1 MTDRA
6 AEPHP
11 STVTVM
17 LVESA
22 DVSGSIGRSGLLESH
37 LRPHD
42 PAGFVVDVVTV
53 SGGRC
58 DVLAQRLESAHSPA
72 MSVPAEL
79 ATWFDNA
86 TVPVQLP
93 DSLAVLVLSLADA
106 LTADVW
112 RHRTTGLLIQP
123 PGDRAETWSAQAEE
137 WLAEGFDPVPPDSDL
152 LAAGVASIAKHL
164 EPLDAALVVLNT
176 STYVPGEEVFWYRP
190 GDPETRAVRAAR
202 INLVADRL
210 IPDLGLTVVDV
221 DRVMAELGAGESVTG
236 AAQYTTE
243 AQEVLAEETL
253 AAIRDLPRIQRDFSS
268 DAMRLAVPRYDRRT
282 ERGVITGWHVETG
295 ALVGKGDPLFDL
307 RFDGIHAH
315 LDATGENA
323 GRSLFLSVVAGREG
337 FVDTISVPAGGA
349 VEVGTSVGVITVA
362 AGTQWDDIENA
373 AAFPVGVKVE
383 TRDGQ

>member
-6 AEPHP
+6 TDPHP

-17 LVESA
+17 LVDSA
-22 DVSGSIGRSGLLESH
+22 DVSGSVGRAGFLESH

-42 PAGFVVDVVTV
+42 AGGSVVEVITV

-58 DVLAQRLESAHSPA
+58 DVLAQRLESAHSPDLP
-72 MSVPAEL
+72 VPAEL
-79 ATWFDNA
+79 ATWFGDTTA
-86 TVPVQLP
+86 PVQLP
-93 DSLAVLVLSLADA
+93 DSMAVLVLSMADA
-106 LTADVW
+106 LTAGVW
-112 RHRTTGLLIQP
+112 RHRTTGVLVQP
-123 PGDRAETWSAQAEE
+123 PPDRAEIWSAQAEE
-137 WLAEGFDPVPPDSDL
+137 WLVDGFEPVPPDSDL
-152 LAAGVASIAKHL
+152 LTAGVGNIAKHL

-176 STYVPGEEVFWYRP
+176 STYVPGEEVFWYMP
-190 GDPETRAVRAAR
+190 DDPETRAIRAAR

-221 DRVMAELGAGESVTG
+221 DRVMAELGAGESVAG
-236 AAQYTTE
+236 PAQYTTD
-243 AQEVLAEETL
+243 ALEVLAEEAL
-253 AAIRDLPRIQRDFSS
+253 ASIRDLPRIHRDFSS

-282 ERGVITGWHVETG
+282 ERGVLTRWHVDTG

-307 RFDGIHAH
+307 RFDGIYAH

-323 GRSLFLSVVAGREG
+323 GRSLFLSVVAGRAG
-337 FVDTISVPAGGA
+337 FVDTITVPAGGA
-349 VEVGTSVGVITVA
+349 VEVGTGVGVITVA